1 MGIFVSD
8 NGVIKE
14 LRQVCM
20 FNPPPYPPVYLDEI
34 YINADGVLKKIYKRP
49 TIGELAF
56 FRNDTINSSSLYTFQ
71 VPGKYRVSA
80 VGNGGNG
87 GSSGKYSGWTYG
99 GGGGSGGTGGLLIW
113 EQDVFSGA
121 YVKFYRQEGKTF
133 LEWYDVYDR
142 LTDQGWVSDGSNGG
156 NGEDA
161 WPSFNPDNGS
171 GGAGGQASLTGSAPT
186 KITVNGSNGN
196 KGDRMYGADAPAPP
210 SGYSILQ
217 PQYVA
222 TQSQAAY
229 ADYDLPK
236 VVLGN
241 SGGGG
246 WSGFTDNRAG
256 GQGAFGGILIELIEI

>member
-1 MGIFVSD
+1 MGIFVLD

-14 LRQVCM
+14 LRQVYM
-20 FNPPPYPPVYLDEI
+20 PVTYFKDI
-34 YINADGVLKKIYKRP
+34 YINTDGVLKKIYQQP

-56 FRNDTINSSSLYTFQ
+56 FRNDTITSPSLYTFQ
-71 VPGKYRVSA
+71 ASGKYRVSA

-87 GSSGKYSGWTYG
+87 GSCGKYSGWTYG

-113 EQDVFSGA
+113 EQDVFSNA
-121 YVKFYRQEGKTF
+121 YVKFYRQDGKTF
-133 LEWYDVYDR
+133 LEWYDVHNR
-142 LTDQGWVSDGSNGG
+142 LTDQGWVSDGGNGG

-161 WPSFNPDNGS
+161 WPSFDPANGG

-186 KITVNGSNGN
+186 KITANGSNGN
-196 KGDRMYGADAPAPP
+196 EGNRMHGADAPSPP
-210 SGYSILQ
+210 GGYPILQ

-222 TQSQAAY
+222 TQKQAAY

-246 WSGFTDNRAG
+246 FSGFGDDRAG